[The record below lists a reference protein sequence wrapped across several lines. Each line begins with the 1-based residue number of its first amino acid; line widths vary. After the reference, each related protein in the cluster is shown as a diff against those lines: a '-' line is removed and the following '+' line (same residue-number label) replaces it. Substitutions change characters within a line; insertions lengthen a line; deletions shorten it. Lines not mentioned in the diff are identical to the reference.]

1 MCFISNTNIC
11 LPTSR
16 ARNSEGEDKKRINEK
31 CWMTW
36 MSLPSPVKTS
46 ACASFGL
53 VLFFVLFFYIGEKF
67 STISDCVYSS
77 ETDTGED
84 VHCHVHQRRTL
95 FRFFPRNHSRSLVF
109 TKKIGDI
116 CCVLKAV
123 KRSGLSC
130 AKSGN
135 KGSSPYPCCPKC
147 SFSQCVFII
156 IWGYFLKK
164 KTALTLT
171 REVIRDMPLGDAAER
186 DRSSLEVLTYEGFQ
200 FARGTCNSSWYVFA
214 AVLCSVCFTRKSEAC
229 CVHACILFC
238 RCYFQA
244 QQHLKGHSV
253 FVSLSFFVGG

>member
-1 MCFISNTNIC
+1 MPSRGTRGAH
-11 LPTSR
+11 PT
-16 ARNSEGEDKKRINEK
+16 
-31 CWMTW
+31 
-36 MSLPSPVKTS
+36 LVVQS
-46 ACASFGL
+46 ALFLNVYLLLFGGI
-53 VLFFVLFFYIGEKF
+53 FK
-67 STISDCVYSS
+67 
-77 ETDTGED
+77 
-84 VHCHVHQRRTL
+84 
-95 FRFFPRNHSRSLVF
+95 
-109 TKKIGDI
+109 
-116 CCVLKAV
+116 
-123 KRSGLSC
+123 
-130 AKSGN
+130 
-135 KGSSPYPCCPKC
+135 
-147 SFSQCVFII
+147 
-156 IWGYFLKK
+156 KK

>member
-135 KGSSPYPCCPKC
+135 KGSSPYTCCPKC

-164 KTALTLT
+164 K
-171 REVIRDMPLGDAAER
+171 DC
-186 DRSSLEVLTYEGFQ
+186 TY
-200 FARGTCNSSWYVFA
+200 TY
-214 AVLCSVCFTRKSEAC
+214 T
-229 CVHACILFC
+229 
-238 RCYFQA
+238 
-244 QQHLKGHSV
+244 
-253 FVSLSFFVGG
+253 